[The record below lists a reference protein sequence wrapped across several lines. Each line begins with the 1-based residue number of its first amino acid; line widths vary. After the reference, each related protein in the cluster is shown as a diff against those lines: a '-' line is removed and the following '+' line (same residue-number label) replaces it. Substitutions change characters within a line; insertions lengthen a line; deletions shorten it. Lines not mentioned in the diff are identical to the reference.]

1 MTYLTSNQYFCWYIL
16 NHLLFLFWWL
26 LLQAMSCFIAK
37 GQIHWSSHFISP
49 SRGELW
55 LELFSRHLPPLHF
68 TKPCSKT
75 SDWFDTHFLQKS
87 ELFKLFWQARLD
99 PLRAENLSN
108 IGYEVLKLTYL
119 WNDIWQIE
127 DVLNKS
133 LIFILN
139 QHGTFFSSIVKDIFQ
154 TMEHLG
160 EKINCLKQ
168 GVRFEDIIQ
177 SFFKCA

>member
-1 MTYLTSNQYFCWYIL
+1 MIYLTSNHY
-16 NHLLFLFWWL
+16 LLFLFWWL

-133 LIFILN
+133 LILN
-139 QHGTFFSSIVKDIFQ
+139 QHGLVKDIFQ
-154 TMEHLG
+154 KMEHLG
-160 EKINCLKQ
+160 EDKL
-168 GVRFEDIIQ
+168 
-177 SFFKCA
+177 FKTRS